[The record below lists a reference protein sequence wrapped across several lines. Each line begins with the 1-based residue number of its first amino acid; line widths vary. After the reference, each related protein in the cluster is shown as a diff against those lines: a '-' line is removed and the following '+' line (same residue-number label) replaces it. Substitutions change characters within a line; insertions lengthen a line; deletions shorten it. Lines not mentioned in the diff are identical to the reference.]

1 MVTLEQLEALDLLLW
16 LRSGADAASQAICDQ
31 SSITRRVSGV
41 LHAFGLQ
48 LRRGHEFQLL
58 GDLTLIRLQR
68 LVHQQARFLGHR
80 PLRLEATHYIQG
92 QLQEPPIK
100 GWILGPCHHRGY
112 GTLLGLLQERII
124 DAWITSDL
132 QDLPDSPGFTVIP
145 LWDWPGELVVN
156 PCHPLVGE
164 RRLTRSDLDRFP
176 SLVLPAHL
184 YPGLARLVHAKG
196 FGQDSQLKRY
206 DVGSWD
212 GLTADAATISY
223 GSCLSLAADANLQSL
238 DWDLGLTGGEALILL
253 TEWAEQPSIAALL
266 GDLQRRQIQLQALH
280 PQLVGH
286 L

>member
-16 LRSGADAASQAICDQ
+16 LRSGVEAASHAVCDQ

-41 LHAFGLQ
+41 LRAFGLQ
-48 LRRGHEFQLL
+48 LRRGQEFQLL
-58 GDLTLIRLQR
+58 GDLTLLRLQR
-68 LVHQQARFLGHR
+68 LVHQQARFFGHR
-80 PLRLEATHYIQG
+80 LLRLEATHYIRD
-92 QLQEPPIK
+92 QLQVPPIQ
-100 GWILGPCHHRGY
+100 GWALGPCHHRGY
-112 GTLLGLLQERII
+112 GALLGLLQERII

-132 QDLPDSPGFTVIP
+132 QDLPDSPVYTVIP
-145 LWDWPGELVVN
+145 LWEWPGELVVN
-156 PCHPLVGE
+156 PYHPLAGE

-176 SLVLPAHL
+176 SLILPFHL
-184 YPGLARLVHAKG
+184 YPGLARVVHSKG
-196 FGQDSQLKRY
+196 FGQDGQLKRY

-212 GLTADAATISY
+212 GLTEDAATISY

-253 TEWAEQPSIAALL
+253 AEWADQPAIAALL
-266 GDLQRRQIQLQALH
+266 ADLRGRQIKLQARY